1 MKQKHQKVV
10 INQRETR
17 WSKMDKIVT
26 DWKQPKFV
34 TQLLK
39 WRWIVERLCRL
50 GIRENG
56 KPYIQSRE
64 NRYVCVNIKTTLKM
78 GYKANIQGIKRKFP
92 FNVPCVPST
101 ERRIVHVDPLT
112 PREVV
117 QYNHSTPAIKR
128 KFELRTALG
137 KVDWGTAQTQRNVCE
152 HFVI

>member
-1 MKQKHQKVV
+1 M
-10 INQRETR
+10 
-17 WSKMDKIVT
+17 
-26 DWKQPKFV
+26 
-34 TQLLK
+34 
-39 WRWIVERLCRL
+39 ERLCRL

-101 ERRIVHVDPLT
+101 ERRIVHVDPLA

-117 QYNHSTPAIKR
+117 QYNHSTPTIKR

-137 KVDWGTAQTQRNVCE
+137 KVD
-152 HFVI
+152 